1 MLVEEGEV
9 GTYTAQGAI
18 TKAIDLDLDAV
29 KIVEAGS
36 ESRTV
41 KEATE
46 GATRYDVVGAIESI
60 GPPQTSQVNVADGET
75 VGVRKKKIVRL
86 ILKGGSG
93 AVSFKQPLA
102 CAGNGKV
109 KGLTLTA
116 SPEPGEELL
125 AIAVAEEAVDASD
138 DDQAILA
145 ELKVL

>member
-1 MLVEEGEV
+1 MLVEAGEV

-46 GATRYDVVGAIESI
+46 GATRYAVVGAIESI

-86 ILKGGSG
+86 IVKGGSG
-93 AVSFKQPLA
+93 AIGFKQPLA
-102 CAGNGKV
+102 CAGSGKV

-138 DDQAILA
+138 EDQAILA